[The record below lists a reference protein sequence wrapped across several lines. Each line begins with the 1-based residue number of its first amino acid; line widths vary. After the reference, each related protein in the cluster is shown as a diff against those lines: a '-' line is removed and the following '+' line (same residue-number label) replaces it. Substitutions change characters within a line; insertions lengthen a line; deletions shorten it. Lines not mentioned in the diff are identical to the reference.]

1 MITGANKKQV
11 FVGRRV
17 SSKVIVSP
25 IIPTQHT
32 SFSARC
38 GIRFLT
44 MLSHIWVLVWSFL
57 QSFCRG
63 YELSNATDPAYLKFN
78 GNSAQIG
85 MPSFELVSIKPTTS
99 QVKGVQY
106 AGNVGDPYGSNIIE
120 VFAGAANLYK
130 YVVRFEA
137 PSIGQS
143 WTVAIW
149 NNFAPDG
156 RIGGWRGNA
165 CRTFTLERGQ
175 FRYIAFDDDSQGGW
189 AAAPGLSVPVDGD
202 GTYAATWGEFNFGS
216 KINFGRS
223 AFVVSTI
230 VTEKTGLEVQGM
242 RICDVHS
249 DTCSSVSAR
258 GAAIHN
264 AYTSATA
271 SNGKIGGTILPG
283 PARLAVI
290 IGYGGFPLPENRS

>member
-1 MITGANKKQV
+1 
-11 FVGRRV
+11 
-17 SSKVIVSP
+17 
-25 IIPTQHT
+25 
-32 SFSARC
+32 
-38 GIRFLT
+38 
-44 MLSHIWVLVWSFL
+44 MLPHLWVLAWSFL

-63 YELSNATDPAYLKFN
+63 YELSNAIDPTQLMFHSN
-78 GNSAQIG
+78 PAQMG
-85 MPSFELVSIKPTTS
+85 MPPFALKPLKRPTS

-106 AGNVGDPYGSNIIE
+106 AGNVGNPYGSNIIE
-120 VFAGAANLYK
+120 VSAEAANLYK

-137 PSIGQS
+137 PSIGQR

-156 RIGGWRGNA
+156 RLGGWRGNA

-202 GTYAATWGEFNFGS
+202 GRYTATWGEFNFGS

-230 VTEKTGLEVQGM
+230 ATEMMGLEVQGM

-249 DTCSSVSAR
+249 DTCSSVSPR
-258 GAAIHN
+258 GAAVHN
-264 AYTSATA
+264 AYTSTTVG
-271 SNGKIGGTILPG
+271 NGKGGGTILPG
-283 PARLAVI
+283 PVRLAVI